1 MISLPYGVLLS
12 LLEQDNVS
20 GHHQRVYY
28 AHHSNNGQPICCQ
41 NRTCSPQARQQIPMI
56 VSTSSETGDGISYPW
71 LLTGRIITFNYEVE
85 SGGCFINSDASFLGT
100 EKKISSSLQ
109 HKTLLK

>member
-1 MISLPYGVLLS
+1 
-12 LLEQDNVS
+12 
-20 GHHQRVYY
+20 
-28 AHHSNNGQPICCQ
+28 
-41 NRTCSPQARQQIPMI
+41 MI

-100 EKKISSSLQ
+100 EKKYRVVCNTKLCSSRTS
-109 HKTLLK
+109 